1 MIMGE
6 KAQKGTSILSLSMFV
21 LVLTHFLTHCT
32 QRIHSVLFP
41 IWRKPEELN
50 LTLKQMGVIASLPS
64 LLSTLLSIPVGLLSD
79 KIGAKKM
86 MLMSMS
92 VLATAVA
99 LASQAN
105 SAAMIIVAV
114 SLISLNSTIY
124 HPPSYS
130 LNSKLFPPEDIP
142 KAMGIH
148 AVGGTLGMS
157 IGPISVGILMGTLA
171 FGWRQVY
178 LFWLIPIVLG
188 IISVILLKE
197 EYLRE
202 RSTEERVEEKESGV
216 KEGARL
222 LSLSLIIFLA
232 FIGIRWLGQGLIS
245 TFMSI
250 YLVDAL
256 KLSENL
262 AAIVIG
268 SVPLMG
274 IFATPLGGFL
284 AAKFGEKRW
293 ILTAYATAYT
303 FFSLAVLVP
312 HSLIFVAFYL
322 AYGFF
327 NIAGMPANSALIAKL
342 SSAERRGL
350 SYSLFFLSGNLL
362 GSFSPILAA
371 YLAESFG
378 LYGNF
383 VIGLVVLFS
392 SLLLFKFGVKVD

>member
-1 MIMGE
+1 MDE
-6 KAQKGTSILSLSMFV
+6 ERPKRVSILSLSMFV

-41 IWRKPEELN
+41 IWRKPEELD
-50 LTLKQMGVIASLPS
+50 LTLKQMGLIASLPS
-64 LLSTLLSIPVGLLSD
+64 VLSTLMSIPVGLLSD
-79 KIGAKKM
+79 KVGAKKM

-92 VLATAVA
+92 VLAIAVA
-99 LASQAN
+99 LASQAR
-105 SAAMIIVAV
+105 SATMIIIAV
-114 SLISLNSTIY
+114 CLISLNSTIY

-130 LNSKLFPPEDIP
+130 FNSKLFPPEDVP

-157 IGPISVGILMGTLA
+157 IGPISAGILMGILA

-178 LFWLIPIVLG
+178 LFWLIPILLG

-197 EYLRE
+197 KYLRE
-202 RSTEERVEEKESGV
+202 ERSSEVREEGEENG
-216 KEGARL
+216 KEGSHL
-222 LSLSLIIFLA
+222 ISMSLAIFLA
-232 FIGIRWLGQGLIS
+232 FIAIRWLGQGLIS

-274 IFATPLGGFL
+274 IIGTPLGGFL
-284 AAKFGEKRW
+284 ASKFGEKKW
-293 ILTAYATAYT
+293 ILTAYGTAYA
-303 FFSLAVLVP
+303 FFTMAVLVP
-312 HSLIFVAFYL
+312 RSLIFVAFYL

-342 SSAERRGL
+342 SSIERRGL

-362 GSFSPILAA
+362 GSFSSIIAA
-371 YLAESFG
+371 YVAESFG
-378 LYGNF
+378 LYSNF
-383 VIGLVVLFS
+383 VIGLIVLFA
-392 SLLLFKFGVKVD
+392 SLILFKFGVKVK

>member
-1 MIMGE
+1 MGDRS
-6 KAQKGTSILSLSMFV
+6 QKRASILSLSMFV

-64 LLSTLLSIPVGLLSD
+64 LLSTLLAIPVGLLSD
-79 KIGAKKM
+79 KMGAKKM

-92 VLATAVA
+92 VLTIAVA
-99 LASQAN
+99 IASQAH
-105 SAAMIIVAV
+105 SAVMIILAV
-114 SLISLNSTIY
+114 CLISLNSTIY

-130 LNSKLFPPEDIP
+130 LNSKLFPPEDVP

-148 AVGGTLGMS
+148 AVGGTIGMS

-178 LFWLIPIVLG
+178 LFWLIPIILG
-188 IISVILLKE
+188 LISIIFLKE

-202 RSTEERVEEKESGV
+202 RSTSEDSEKEEPTAV
-216 KEGARL
+216 EGAHL
-222 LSLSLIIFLA
+222 ISISLVIFLA

-250 YLVDAL
+250 YLVDSL
-256 KLSENL
+256 ELSENL

-274 IFATPLGGFL
+274 IVGTPLGGFL
-284 AAKFGEKRW
+284 ASKLGEKRW

-303 FFSLAVLVP
+303 FFTIAVLVP
-312 HSLIFVAFYL
+312 HSLIFVALYL

-342 SSAERRGL
+342 SSTKRRGL
-350 SYSLFFLSGNLL
+350 SYSLFFLSGNLVSSL
-362 GSFSPILAA
+362 SPIIAA
-371 YLAESFG
+371 YVAESFG
-378 LYGNF
+378 LYSNF
-383 VIGLVVLFS
+383 VIGLVILFA
-392 SLLLFKFGVKVD
+392 SLILFKFGVKVE